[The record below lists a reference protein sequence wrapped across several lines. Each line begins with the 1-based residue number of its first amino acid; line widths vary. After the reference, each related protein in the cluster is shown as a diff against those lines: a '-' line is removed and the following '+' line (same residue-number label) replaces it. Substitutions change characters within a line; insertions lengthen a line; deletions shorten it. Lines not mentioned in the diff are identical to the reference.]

1 MMDPANLAPAIR
13 AAQGTLNRVVV
24 ARLAPGVELLSALG
38 ELVTAYEINH
48 GLILGGAASLRMVRL
63 RNVRAFPPAWPLT
76 DEQRVYLDLP
86 GPLELLSITGNIS
99 RRADGA
105 AHIHAHVVVSTG
117 AENPAACYGGHL
129 VEGATI
135 LSTGEIALAA
145 LDGCTL
151 ARLPDPETKTL
162 ELYPSGG

>member
-1 MMDPANLAPAIR
+1 MTHSVDLGPGIR
-13 AAQGTLNRVVV
+13 SAEGILGRVIV

-38 ELVTAYEINH
+38 ELATAHGIKH
-48 GLILGGAASLRMVRL
+48 GLILGGAASLRAARL
-63 RNVRAFPPAWPLT
+63 RNVRAFPASWPLT
-76 DEQRVYLDLP
+76 DEERVYLDLA

-99 RRADGA
+99 RREDGA

-117 AENPAACYGGHL
+117 AGTAAACYGGHL

-135 LSTGEIALAA
+135 FSTGEIALAA

-151 ARLPDPETKTL
+151 ARLWDPETKTL